1 MSIMSTYRLSVTAV
15 DVDEEEEEEE
25 DEEEVT
31 LPVLKEC
38 KRLYRAGQL
47 MSACNGYI

>member
-1 MSIMSTYRLSVTAV
+1 MSIMTTYRLSVTAV
-15 DVDEEEEEEE
+15 DVDDEEEE

>member
-15 DVDEEEEEEE
+15 DVDEEE
-25 DEEEVT
+25 EEEVT